1 MIVTFYEKNS
11 QNMHRY
17 NAPSY
22 LTGMGAS
29 PMEAV
34 SRGYITMLPDIHFRT
49 GSSHSDM
56 LECVEAAVRKVIDAV
71 DINGTFQISLP
82 SASERA

>member
-1 MIVTFYEKNS
+1 MLVTFYEKNS

-17 NAPSY
+17 SAPSY

-29 PMEAV
+29 PIEAV

-56 LECVEAAVRKVIDAV
+56 LECVEAATGK
-71 DINGTFQISLP
+71 
-82 SASERA
+82 